1 MTDLTFDRDSAVD
14 GKKLQL
20 PFLDVLWA
28 VAVLGAIFGLTPIIV
43 FYLLTIN

>member
-1 MTDLTFDRDSAVD
+1 MTGQTSDRDSAAG

-28 VAVLGAIFGLTPIIV
+28 VAVLGAIFSLTPLIV
-43 FYLLTIN
+43 FYLLAIN